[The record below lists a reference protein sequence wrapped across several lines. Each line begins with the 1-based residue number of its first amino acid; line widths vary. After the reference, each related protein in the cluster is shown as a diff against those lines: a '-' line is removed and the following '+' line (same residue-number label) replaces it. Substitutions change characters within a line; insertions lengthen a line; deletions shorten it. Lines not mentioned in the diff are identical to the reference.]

1 MRFESLLRLAIGTAF
16 GATLACASGV
26 TFVCNT
32 TQVMNVMVY
41 DPDTYAS
48 GTCAY
53 LNSVV
58 AGYYDDTFSNANAL
72 MYIQMGD
79 TGLGESTTGFYNDV
93 TYTTYLDA
101 LKAEGGPG
109 VVRSDAVASLPATE
123 PTLYNGADIQLTS
136 ALGNALNISGMVGT
150 TTDGNE
156 CFTPGSGTCYNGI
169 ITITTPANL
178 ASETMNFPGGPQGLY
193 WDQNGG
199 TITNEEYDFYSV
211 VEHETDEVLGTSS
224 CIGTS
229 GSLADDCGGTIASAV
244 DLFRYNSSGSRVF
257 ISTTAGAYFAY
268 NGVNGTGATNGVP
281 TGAVYN
287 TLANGDD
294 YADFADNCLD
304 VQDATGCLGKALNIT
319 TDGGGEIDILDAVG
333 YNVITPEPGTLALF
347 GAGFAVLTL
356 YRRRRRT

>member
-1 MRFESLLRLAIGTAF
+1 MGLRRIFWLAAATAF
-16 GATLACASGV
+16 GATLASASGV
-26 TFVCNT
+26 TFVCNQT
-32 TQVMNVMVY
+32 KVMNVMIY

-53 LNSVV
+53 LNSTV

-72 MYIQMGD
+72 IYVQMGD

-101 LKAEGGPG
+101 LQAEGGPG
-109 VVRSDAVASLPATE
+109 VVRSDAVASLPGTE
-123 PTLYNGADIQLTS
+123 PALYNGADIEITS

-150 TTDGNE
+150 TADGNK
-156 CFTPGSGTCYNGI
+156 CFTPGTGTCYNGI

-178 ASETMNFPGGPQGLY
+178 TSETGGTQGLY

-199 TITNEEYDFYSV
+199 TIPGNDYDFYSV
-211 VEHETDEVLGTSS
+211 VEHETDEVLGTAS
-224 CIGTS
+224 CIGTTS
-229 GSLADDCGGTIASAV
+229 GSLVDDCGGSIASAV
-244 DLFRYNSSGSRVF
+244 DLFRYNSSGNRVF
-257 ISTTAGAYFAY
+257 IDSTAGAFFAY

-294 YADFADNCLD
+294 YADFSDSCLD
-304 VQDATGCLGKALNIT
+304 VQDATGCLGQALNIT
-319 TDGGGEIDILDAVG
+319 TDGGGEINILDAVG
-333 YNVITPEPGTLALF
+333 YNLVTPEPGTLALF

>member
-1 MRFESLLRLAIGTAF
+1 MGLRRIFWLAAATAF

-26 TFVCNT
+26 TFVCNH
-32 TQVMNVMVY
+32 TQVMGVMVY

-72 MYIQMGD
+72 IYVQMGD
-79 TGLGESTTGFYNDV
+79 TGLGESTTGSYNDV
-93 TYTTYLDA
+93 SYTTYLDA
-101 LKAEGGPG
+101 LAAEGGPG
-109 VVRSDAVASLPATE
+109 VVRSDAITSLPGTE
-123 PTLYNGADIQLTS
+123 PALYDGADIEITS
-136 ALGNALNISGMVGT
+136 ALGNALGISGMVGT
-150 TTDGNE
+150 TAGGAR
-156 CFTPGSGTCYNGI
+156 CFTPGTGSCYNGI

-178 ASETMNFPGGPQGLY
+178 NSEEPGQGLY

-199 TITNEEYDFYSV
+199 TIGPDDYDFYSV
-211 VEHETDEVLGTSS
+211 VEHETDEILGTAS
-224 CIGTS
+224 CIGTTTS
-229 GSLADDCGGTIASAV
+229 SLVDDCGGTVASAV

-257 ISTTAGAYFAY
+257 IDTTPGAYFAY

-281 TGAVYN
+281 TGALYN
-287 TLANGDD
+287 TIANSDD
-294 YADFADNCLD
+294 YADFANNCLD

-319 TDGGGEIDILDAVG
+319 TDGGGEINILDAVG
-333 YNVITPEPGTLALF
+333 YNLITPEPGTLALL

-356 YRRRRRT
+356 YRRRRRA